1 MRYCPHANPC
11 QNVSPS
17 PNVAGNPCKLHTG
30 RPKPESNPVPLHCQ
44 ADVLTTGPP
53 GRNTYCI
60 IRLMPAVPGPALSTG
75 SGCSLFNLR
84 IQPSPKFLTKP
95 TKNPFPV
102 LTDIVREHFVF
113 VRVATQFPIPPR
125 GTWPL
130 AGGFLRALIRVPTVQ
145 TNIGPPNISSLLTDK
160 KKQTKQNIV
169 DKNTIRKMF
178 KNFSVFLSV
187 SSRDFF
193 FVGLLYTE
201 LPTEILAAHSNWIW
215 GLH

>member
-1 MRYCPHANPC
+1 MERADGVITERSPIVMRYCPHANPC

-113 VRVATQFPIPPR
+113 VRVATTFPIPPR

-130 AGGFLRALIRVPTVQ
+130 AGGFRRALI
-145 TNIGPPNISSLLTDK
+145 NSHKSSDCPNKHRSSEY
-160 KKQTKQNIV
+160 
-169 DKNTIRKMF
+169 F
-178 KNFSVFLSV
+178 
-187 SSRDFF
+187 
-193 FVGLLYTE
+193 
-201 LPTEILAAHSNWIW
+201 
-215 GLH
+215 